1 MILLNVITDVLI
13 IESEVAKNTSKNI
26 KSNSLEKLPF
36 KYSNRLVVTM
46 MYTAYFF
53 FFTNELSIYFRWS
66 YILYFIPTSSL
77 IPEFSNFQINKTLL
91 IVPLSNVDNLEIRNS
106 NSSDIEPS

>member
-26 KSNSLEKLPF
+26 ENNSLEKLPF
-36 KYSNRLVVTM
+36 KYSNRLVVAI

-53 FFTNELSIYFRWS
+53 FFFLQMN
-66 YILYFIPTSSL
+66 
-77 IPEFSNFQINKTLL
+77 
-91 IVPLSNVDNLEIRNS
+91 
-106 NSSDIEPS
+106 